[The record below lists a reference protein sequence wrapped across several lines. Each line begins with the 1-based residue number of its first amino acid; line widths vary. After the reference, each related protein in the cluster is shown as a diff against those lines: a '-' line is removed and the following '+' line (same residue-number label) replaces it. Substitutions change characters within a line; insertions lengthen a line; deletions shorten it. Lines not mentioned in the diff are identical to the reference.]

1 MLRLC
6 PTFAAAAVL
15 LLPLTADA
23 ARSDAVIGMTL
34 EPPHLDPTA
43 SSAAAIDE
51 IVYANVFEGLT
62 RIDGTGRVVP
72 GLAESWTVS
81 DDGLTYTFSLRQG
94 VLFHDGTAFDSAD
107 VKFSLERAKAPDS
120 TNAQKQYFE
129 PIRSIETPSPYEVVI
144 TLDYSDGAF
153 LFHMGQGD
161 AVIVAPESVDGNK
174 SHPIG
179 TGPFRFERWQPGDR
193 VELVRNPDF
202 RDPDGIALDR
212 VTFRFIP
219 DAAAQVAALL
229 AGDVDAYPNMGAPET
244 LARFEGDPRFVV
256 DVGTTEGETV
266 LALNWRRKPFD
277 DPRVRQAVMHAID
290 RQALVD
296 AAMFGYGTPIGTHF
310 APHHPAY
317 EDLTGLYPHDPGK
330 AKALLAEAGYPD
342 GFETTLRLPPPS
354 YARRGGEIIRAQLA
368 EVGIRAQIIPVEWA
382 QWLDQVFTNA
392 DYDMSIVSHVE
403 PMDIGI
409 YARGLDYYFGY
420 ESEAF
425 RQVIDALE
433 TTVDDSQRNAL
444 YREAQEI
451 LARDLASIYLFQL
464 PKIGVRNAALEGLW
478 SNSPVPAND
487 MTAVHWA
494 D

>member
-15 LLPLTADA
+15 LLPLTAAA

-62 RIDGTGRVVP
+62 RIDGTGRVMP

-94 VLFHDGTAFDSAD
+94 VLFHDGTTFDSAD

-129 PIRSIETPSPYEVVI
+129 PIRSVETPSPYEVVI

-174 SHPIG
+174 THPIG

-244 LARFEGDPRFVV
+244 LVRFEGDRRFVV

-317 EDLTGLYPHDPGK
+317 EDLTGLYPHDPEK
-330 AKALLAEAGYPD
+330 AKALLAEAGYPG

-425 RQVIDALE
+425 RQVIETLE
-433 TTVDDSQRNAL
+433 MTVDDGQRNAL

-487 MTAVHWA
+487 MTAVHWTN
-494 D
+494 